1 MKNIFYIFK
10 RELGSYFT
18 SPVAYVIL
26 TVFLFLS
33 GWFFY
38 NILAGF
44 IQYTLQMDQQAA
56 NYGVQSGVNVNMM
69 MIRQQF
75 HNMAI
80 IAVFMIPM
88 ITMRLIAEEKKT
100 GTIELLMTSPITP
113 IQWILGKYFAGF
125 ILYTTM
131 ITLAFVPIF
140 LLFLFGNPE
149 FWPVISGYIGLL
161 FLGGAFLSC
170 GLLIS
175 SFTENQIIAA
185 AVSFFIFLF
194 LWVIDWISSSLSY
207 TWSSVIKYLAIVSH
221 FDDFSKG
228 IIDSKS
234 VIFFLSFI
242 IFGIFLTYR
251 SIDSVRW
258 RM

>member
-26 TVFLFLS
+26 TVFLGLS

-44 IQYTLQMDQQAA
+44 IQYTLQMDQQASY
-56 NYGVQSGVNVNMM
+56 YGVQSGVNVNMM
-69 MIRQQF
+69 MIRQHF

-125 ILYTTM
+125 ILYTAM
-131 ITLAFVPIF
+131 VTLAFVPIF

-185 AVSFFIFLF
+185 AVL
-194 LWVIDWISSSLSY
+194 
-207 TWSSVIKYLAIVSH
+207 
-221 FDDFSKG
+221 
-228 IIDSKS
+228 
-234 VIFFLSFI
+234 
-242 IFGIFLTYR
+242 
-251 SIDSVRW
+251 
-258 RM
+258 RMC